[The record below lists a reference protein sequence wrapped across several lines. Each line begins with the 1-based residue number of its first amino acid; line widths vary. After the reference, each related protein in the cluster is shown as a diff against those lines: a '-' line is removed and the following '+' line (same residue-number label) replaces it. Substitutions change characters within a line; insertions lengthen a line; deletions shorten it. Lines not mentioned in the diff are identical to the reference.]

1 MKDRVLRALRTAG
14 ALALL
19 VALAPVTGAPATA
32 SQSGEDHKVTLC
44 HRTNSEQ
51 NPYVVIT
58 VDKAGVFKTGHD
70 SHDEGGVYRP
80 GDKARGVRWGDI
92 IPPFTYY
99 AGPQDERNGT
109 VSEYEGLNWT
119 ADGQAVYNN
128 GCAPTP
134 PPPPPPGEEKQEP
147 AGVLVE
153 GRCIEE
159 DGSFVVNGRFDSKD
173 YPGTA
178 WRLAL
183 STGDTIALTASPFQ
197 ETIDAPA
204 GTTVTLQFAKDGRT
218 WEVAD
223 DPVTVTECP
232 PDEQVPNRGDYSA
245 VCDADGAV
253 VTIGDLQSGEGVTWV
268 LRVNGAEQ
276 PVTEGQVVQ
285 VPGEASLALVAVKGR
300 TRQVVKSSTAP
311 AACPEQ
317 GTVDKTSSPAPG
329 STVVPGS
336 TIAYTVTVTN
346 TGRTPL
352 VDKKVVDTLP
362 SFVTVQGS
370 PSDGGVVSADG
381 RTITWTVTLAPAA
394 SKTFT
399 YAGLVSSSVP
409 PGTTLVNTVTFL
421 DQRDETAHPVGQRG
435 LAVVKSV
442 DKAVAEVGE
451 TLTYTLAVTATGT
464 LPQTN
469 VVVTDRIPAGTTYVT
484 GSVGCTGG
492 CPTAPTVADGLVTW
506 SLGGMAAGASRTVSF
521 QVTIDRPAGDAA
533 PADVRNTGVARSGE
547 VGETPS
553 NEVVTEVTGVAGV
566 KVGQP
571 GASGDE
577 AGEEDVTTAVRG
589 TKAGNPATGVLAST
603 GASVPVGAMVALAG
617 ALVLT
622 GMALLR
628 LAAGRR
634 RGL

>member
-1 MKDRVLRALRTAG
+1 MKDRILRAVRTAG

-70 SHDEGGVYRP
+70 SHDEGGVYRS
-80 GDKARGVRWGDI
+80 GDKARGERWGDI
-92 IPPFTYY
+92 IPPFAYY
-99 AGPQDERNGT
+99 ASPQDQRDGT
-109 VSEYEGLNWT
+109 VSAYEGLNWT
-119 ADGQAVYNN
+119 AEGQAVYNN

-134 PPPPPPGEEKQEP
+134 PPPGEEKQEP
-147 AGVLVE
+147 TGVLVE

-173 YPGTA
+173 YPGTV

-183 STGDTIALTASPFQ
+183 STGDTVALTGSPFQ

-204 GTTVTLQFAKDGRT
+204 GTRVTLQFAKDGRT

-232 PDEQVPNRGDYSA
+232 PDEEVPNRGDYSA

-285 VPGEASLALVAVKGR
+285 VPGEASLALISVQGR
-300 TRQVVKSSTAP
+300 TKTVEKSSTAP

-329 STVVPGS
+329 TVVAPGS
-336 TIAYTVTVTN
+336 TIDYTVTVTN
-346 TGRTPL
+346 IGQVPL
-352 VDKKVVDTLP
+352 TDEQVVDTLP
-362 SFVTVQGS
+362 SFVTAQGS
-370 PSDGGVVSADG
+370 PSDDGVVSADG
-381 RTITWTVTLAPAA
+381 RTITWTVTVAPAA

-399 YAGLVSSSVP
+399 YTGLVGESVP
-409 PGTTLVNTVTFL
+409 AGTTLVNSVTFL
-421 DQRDETAHPVGQRG
+421 DQRDETEHTVGARD
-435 LAVVKSV
+435 LTVVKSV
-442 DKAVAEVGE
+442 DQAVAEVGQ
-451 TLTYTLAVTATGT
+451 TLTYTLTVTATGS

-469 VVVTDRIPAGTTYVT
+469 VVVTDRIPAGTSYVT

-492 CPTAPTVADGLVTW
+492 CPAAPTVADGVVTW
-506 SLGGMAAGASRTVSF
+506 SLGGMAAGTSRTVSF
-521 QVTIDRPAGDAA
+521 QVTIDRPAGDTV

-577 AGEEDVTTAVRG
+577 AGEAGVTTAVRG
-589 TKAGNPATGVLAST
+589 TKAGNPATGALAST
-603 GASVPVGAMVALAG
+603 GASVPAGAIVTLAG
-617 ALVLT
+617 ALVLM
-622 GMALLR
+622 GIALLR
-628 LAAGRR
+628 LAAGSR